1 MNRFIKIIHLFSFP
15 YIYTNL
21 LGIMILES
29 YPIFPS
35 MSIGFLYFLKKT
47 FLMAKETSL
56 LLNHII
62 VGHHPLLFF
71 HKVRQSCIINDTA
84 DCII

>member
-35 MSIGFLYFLKKT
+35 MSIGFLYFLKKGRS
-47 FLMAKETSL
+47 LWQKERPC
-56 LLNHII
+56 
-62 VGHHPLLFF
+62 G
-71 HKVRQSCIINDTA
+71 
-84 DCII
+84 

>member
-35 MSIGFLYFLKKT
+35 MSIGFLFFLKKRRS
-47 FLMAKETSL
+47 FCHKECL
-56 LLNHII
+56 HWHI
-62 VGHHPLLFF
+62 G
-71 HKVRQSCIINDTA
+71 RRRAAGRTA
-84 DCII
+84 RRILGRNFGAG

>member
-35 MSIGFLYFLKKT
+35 MSIGFLIFLNKGRS
-47 FLMAKETSL
+47 FCHKERPC
-56 LLNHII
+56 
-62 VGHHPLLFF
+62 G
-71 HKVRQSCIINDTA
+71 
-84 DCII
+84 

>member
-35 MSIGFLYFLKKT
+35 MSIGFLCFLKKDAPFAT
-47 FLMAKETSL
+47 RGVS
-56 LLNHII
+56 IGI
-62 VGHHPLLFF
+62 
-71 HKVRQSCIINDTA
+71 
-84 DCII
+84 